1 LVFALWLRA
10 NTHLR
15 PLRAFVQAAI
25 TATRLLQ
32 VKKQKIFSAFRR
44 DSLSLAA

>member
-1 LVFALWLRA
+1 LVFALCLRA

-15 PLRAFVQAAI
+15 PLRTFAPAAI
-25 TATRLLQ
+25 TAAPIRQ
-32 VKKQKIFSAFRR
+32 VKKQKIVSAFRR